1 MSFNEEQKVA
11 VSFKSN
17 TDSIVN
23 AGAGAGKSTS
33 MIGRITKLIKEGT
46 NPSSL
51 FISTF
56 TKSAAV
62 EMTKRLAKS
71 VGKEKADRVMIGTTH
86 SLFYKLLKNCR
97 KYRGEN
103 SNFSILME
111 YKKVRFFID
120 LIKNNDLF
128 TKSPNTYIT
137 HISLLKNKDI
147 DALAYSNEINQDSKF
162 KGKTPKNCSE
172 VAIAYG
178 YLAYE
183 SYLRKNHYVDFDD
196 MLFLTYRELKKDKN
210 AKYLGILRDTIKYI
224 MIDEAQDLNYLQY
237 KLIELISGD
246 NKNIMLILDD
256 FQCQPSGTMIKMQGG
271 GYKPIEDIVAG
282 DKVVSLAKS
291 NIVSVGGTRN
301 GRNINEVSS
310 RDYSGKLIGVNAGGK
325 ETFCTPNHKW
335 VARFSNRSKSIY
347 VVYMMRKGDNF
358 RIGWCQLFHTKGANH
373 FFHRCKL
380 EGADAGWILAAYSDR
395 GQASIH
401 EAIISTKFGIATVMF
416 KEVSGNL
423 HYTQD
428 ALNFIFSKLGNGQI
442 SRAIKCLEYYNR
454 DIKYPYYLPTE
465 SFGKKSG
472 SRLGRTTIFEIHAS
486 NLLPEIMMVPVD
498 TGTVQAKWEKIK
510 ITHKNYDGKVYSL
523 DVEREKIY
531 CADGIYTHNSIY
543 GWRGS
548 SINLLFDFMEQRKP
562 QIINITRNYRCPP
575 SVVESSNK
583 LIKFN
588 KKQIDKALVAEK
600 DSDHKPVII
609 ISDDPENEADNV
621 INHIESVLMDG
632 YEFSD
637 ICILYRT
644 NAQSRALVDRFIMN
658 EIPHTVKSEF
668 SFYDR
673 SDVKDIVAYLRII
686 VDPDNAD
693 PQDFTR
699 ILNKPLR
706 YLPNTLISAV
716 ERLED
721 DLNAVNF
728 LSAFK
733 KYDQANVRLNW
744 NQRKEL
750 DSLIKKISDLQ
761 IDYTYQKLSTPDLII
776 KIVQVFEYEKTLNDK
791 KPLEGD
797 EDGKLNIEAIISGAK
812 MFPDPLKFLGFVDS
826 QSAKKKKKVDK
837 NSISL
842 MTIHASKGMEFP
854 IVIVIGFCSKIMP
867 YYRSTSSEE
876 IEEERRLAYVAVTRT
891 QERLYLSTIYGKFGR
906 MNVVPSNY
914 VAEMGLKLPSVIMK
928 YGE

>member
-1 MSFNEEQKVA
+1 MSFNDEQKVA

-17 TDSIVN
+17 IDSIVN

-33 MIGRITKLIKEGT
+33 MIGRITRLIKEGV

-62 EMTKRLAKS
+62 EMTNRLAKS
-71 VGKEKADRVMIGTTH
+71 VGKEKASRVMIGTTH
-86 SLFYKLLKNCR
+86 SLFYKILKNCK

-103 SNFSILME
+103 ANFTILME
-111 YKKVRFFID
+111 YKKIRFFID
-120 LIKNNDLF
+120 LIKSNDLF
-128 TKSPNTYIT
+128 AKSPHTYIT
-137 HISLLKNKDI
+137 NISFLKNKDI
-147 DALAYSNEINQDSKF
+147 DAISYSNEINQDTRF
-162 KGKTPKNCSE
+162 KNKTPKTCSE
-172 VAIAYG
+172 VAIAFG
-178 YLAYE
+178 YMAYE
-183 SYLRKNHYVDFDD
+183 NYLRKNNYVDFDD

-210 AKYLGILRDTIKYI
+210 AKYLNILRDTIRYI

-256 FQCQPSGTMIKMQGG
+256 FQ
-271 GYKPIEDIVAG
+271 A
-282 DKVVSLAKS
+282 
-291 NIVSVGGTRN
+291 
-301 GRNINEVSS
+301 
-310 RDYSGKLIGVNAGGK
+310 
-325 ETFCTPNHKW
+325 
-335 VARFSNRSKSIY
+335 
-347 VVYMMRKGDNF
+347 
-358 RIGWCQLFHTKGANH
+358 
-373 FFHRCKL
+373 
-380 EGADAGWILAAYSDR
+380 
-395 GQASIH
+395 
-401 EAIISTKFGIATVMF
+401 
-416 KEVSGNL
+416 
-423 HYTQD
+423 
-428 ALNFIFSKLGNGQI
+428 
-442 SRAIKCLEYYNR
+442 
-454 DIKYPYYLPTE
+454 
-465 SFGKKSG
+465 
-472 SRLGRTTIFEIHAS
+472 
-486 NLLPEIMMVPVD
+486 
-498 TGTVQAKWEKIK
+498 
-510 ITHKNYDGKVYSL
+510 
-523 DVEREKIY
+523 
-531 CADGIYTHNSIY
+531 IY

-600 DSDHKPVII
+600 SSDHNPVII
-609 ISDDPENEADNV
+609 ISEDPENEADNV
-621 INHIESVLMDG
+621 INHIENVLMDG

-673 SDVKDIVAYLRII
+673 SDVRDIVAYLRII
-686 VDPDNAD
+686 VDPENAE
-693 PQDFTR
+693 PQDFMR
-699 ILNKPLR
+699 IINKPLR
-706 YLPNTLISAV
+706 YLPNTLISAI

-733 KYDQANVRLNW
+733 KYDQANIRLNW

-750 DSLIKKISDLQ
+750 DSLIKKIADLQ
-761 IDYTYQKLSTPDLII
+761 VDYTYQNLSTPDLII
-776 KIVQVFEYEKTLNDK
+776 KIVQIFEYEKTLNEK

-826 QSAKKKKKVDK
+826 QSSKKKKKVDK

-854 IVIVIGFCSKIMP
+854 VVIVIGFCSKIMP
-867 YYRSTSSEE
+867 YYRSTSPEE
-876 IEEERRLAYVAVTRT
+876 VEEERRLAYVAVTRT

>member
-1 MSFNEEQKVA
+1 
-11 VSFKSN
+11 
-17 TDSIVN
+17 
-23 AGAGAGKSTS
+23 
-33 MIGRITKLIKEGT
+33 
-46 NPSSL
+46 
-51 FISTF
+51 
-56 TKSAAV
+56 
-62 EMTKRLAKS
+62 
-71 VGKEKADRVMIGTTH
+71 
-86 SLFYKLLKNCR
+86 
-97 KYRGEN
+97 
-103 SNFSILME
+103 ME
-111 YKKVRFFID
+111 YKKIRFFID

-128 TKSPNTYIT
+128 AKSPHTYIT
-137 HISLLKNKDI
+137 NISFLKNKDV
-147 DALAYSNEINQDSKF
+147 DAISYSNEINQDARF
-162 KGKTPKNCSE
+162 KNKTPKTCSE
-172 VAIAYG
+172 VAIAFG
-178 YLAYE
+178 YMAYE
-183 SYLRKNHYVDFDD
+183 NYLRKNNYVDFDD

-210 AKYLGILRDTIKYI
+210 AKYLNILRDTIRHI

-256 FQCQPSGTMIKMQGG
+256 FQ
-271 GYKPIEDIVAG
+271 A
-282 DKVVSLAKS
+282 
-291 NIVSVGGTRN
+291 
-301 GRNINEVSS
+301 
-310 RDYSGKLIGVNAGGK
+310 
-325 ETFCTPNHKW
+325 
-335 VARFSNRSKSIY
+335 
-347 VVYMMRKGDNF
+347 
-358 RIGWCQLFHTKGANH
+358 
-373 FFHRCKL
+373 
-380 EGADAGWILAAYSDR
+380 
-395 GQASIH
+395 
-401 EAIISTKFGIATVMF
+401 
-416 KEVSGNL
+416 
-423 HYTQD
+423 
-428 ALNFIFSKLGNGQI
+428 
-442 SRAIKCLEYYNR
+442 
-454 DIKYPYYLPTE
+454 
-465 SFGKKSG
+465 
-472 SRLGRTTIFEIHAS
+472 
-486 NLLPEIMMVPVD
+486 
-498 TGTVQAKWEKIK
+498 
-510 ITHKNYDGKVYSL
+510 
-523 DVEREKIY
+523 
-531 CADGIYTHNSIY
+531 IY

-600 DSDHKPVII
+600 SSDHQPVII
-609 ISDDPENEADNV
+609 ISEDPENEADNV
-621 INHIESVLMDG
+621 INHIENVLMDG

-673 SDVKDIVAYLRII
+673 SDVRDIVAYLRII
-686 VDPDNAD
+686 VDPENAE
-693 PQDFTR
+693 PQDFMR
-699 ILNKPLR
+699 IINKPLR
-706 YLPNTLISAV
+706 YLPNTLISAI

-733 KYDQANVRLNW
+733 KYDQANIRLNW

-750 DSLIKKISDLQ
+750 DSLIKKIADLQ
-761 IDYTYQKLSTPDLII
+761 VDYTYQNLSTPDLII
-776 KIVQVFEYEKTLNDK
+776 KIVQIFEYEKTLNEK

-826 QSAKKKKKVDK
+826 QSSKKKKKVDK

-854 IVIVIGFCSKIMP
+854 VVIVIGFCSKIMP
-867 YYRSTSSEE
+867 YYRSTSPEE
-876 IEEERRLAYVAVTRT
+876 VEEERRLAYVAVTRT

>member
-1 MSFNEEQKVA
+1 MSFNDEQKVA

-17 TDSIVN
+17 IDSIVN

-33 MIGRITKLIKEGT
+33 MIGRITRLIKEGV

-62 EMTKRLAKS
+62 EMTNRLAKS
-71 VGKEKADRVMIGTTH
+71 VGKEKASRVMIGTTH
-86 SLFYKLLKNCR
+86 SLFYKILKNCK

-103 SNFSILME
+103 ANFTILME
-111 YKKVRFFID
+111 YKKIRFFID

-128 TKSPNTYIT
+128 AKSPHTYIT
-137 HISLLKNKDI
+137 NISFLKNKDV
-147 DALAYSNEINQDSKF
+147 DAISYSNEINQDARF
-162 KGKTPKNCSE
+162 KNKTPKTCSE
-172 VAIAYG
+172 VAIAFG
-178 YLAYE
+178 YMAYE
-183 SYLRKNHYVDFDD
+183 NYLRKNNYVDFDD

-210 AKYLGILRDTIKYI
+210 SKYLNILRDTIRYI

-256 FQCQPSGTMIKMQGG
+256 FQ
-271 GYKPIEDIVAG
+271 A
-282 DKVVSLAKS
+282 
-291 NIVSVGGTRN
+291 
-301 GRNINEVSS
+301 
-310 RDYSGKLIGVNAGGK
+310 
-325 ETFCTPNHKW
+325 
-335 VARFSNRSKSIY
+335 
-347 VVYMMRKGDNF
+347 
-358 RIGWCQLFHTKGANH
+358 
-373 FFHRCKL
+373 
-380 EGADAGWILAAYSDR
+380 
-395 GQASIH
+395 
-401 EAIISTKFGIATVMF
+401 
-416 KEVSGNL
+416 
-423 HYTQD
+423 
-428 ALNFIFSKLGNGQI
+428 
-442 SRAIKCLEYYNR
+442 
-454 DIKYPYYLPTE
+454 
-465 SFGKKSG
+465 
-472 SRLGRTTIFEIHAS
+472 
-486 NLLPEIMMVPVD
+486 
-498 TGTVQAKWEKIK
+498 
-510 ITHKNYDGKVYSL
+510 
-523 DVEREKIY
+523 
-531 CADGIYTHNSIY
+531 IY

-600 DSDHKPVII
+600 SSDHQPVII
-609 ISDDPENEADNV
+609 ISEDPENEADNV
-621 INHIESVLMDG
+621 INHIENVLMDG

-673 SDVKDIVAYLRII
+673 SDVRDIVAYLRII
-686 VDPDNAD
+686 VDPENAE
-693 PQDFTR
+693 PQDFMR
-699 ILNKPLR
+699 IINKPLR
-706 YLPNTLISAV
+706 YLPNTLISAI

-733 KYDQANVRLNW
+733 KYDQANIRLNW

-750 DSLIKKISDLQ
+750 DSLIKKIADLQ
-761 IDYTYQKLSTPDLII
+761 VDYTYQNLSTPDLII
-776 KIVQVFEYEKTLNDK
+776 KIVQIFEYEKTLNEK

-826 QSAKKKKKVDK
+826 QSSKKKKKVDK

-854 IVIVIGFCSKIMP
+854 VVIVIGFCSKIMP
-867 YYRSTSSEE
+867 YYRSTSPEE
-876 IEEERRLAYVAVTRT
+876 VEEERRLAYVAVTRT

>member
-23 AGAGAGKSTS
+23 AGAGSGKSTS

-86 SLFYKLLKNCR
+86 SLFYRLLKNCK

-103 SNFSILME
+103 SNFTILME

-120 LIKNNDLF
+120 LIKNNELF
-128 TKSPNTYIT
+128 AKSPNTYIT

-147 DALAYSNEINQDSKF
+147 DALAYSNEINQNSKF

-183 SYLRKNHYVDFDD
+183 NHLRKNHYVDFDD
-196 MLFLTYRELKKDKN
+196 MLFLTHRELKKDKN
-210 AKYLGILRDTIKYI
+210 AKYLGILRDTIRYI

-256 FQCQPSGTMIKMQGG
+256 FQ
-271 GYKPIEDIVAG
+271 A
-282 DKVVSLAKS
+282 
-291 NIVSVGGTRN
+291 
-301 GRNINEVSS
+301 
-310 RDYSGKLIGVNAGGK
+310 
-325 ETFCTPNHKW
+325 
-335 VARFSNRSKSIY
+335 
-347 VVYMMRKGDNF
+347 
-358 RIGWCQLFHTKGANH
+358 
-373 FFHRCKL
+373 
-380 EGADAGWILAAYSDR
+380 
-395 GQASIH
+395 
-401 EAIISTKFGIATVMF
+401 
-416 KEVSGNL
+416 
-423 HYTQD
+423 
-428 ALNFIFSKLGNGQI
+428 
-442 SRAIKCLEYYNR
+442 
-454 DIKYPYYLPTE
+454 
-465 SFGKKSG
+465 
-472 SRLGRTTIFEIHAS
+472 
-486 NLLPEIMMVPVD
+486 
-498 TGTVQAKWEKIK
+498 
-510 ITHKNYDGKVYSL
+510 
-523 DVEREKIY
+523 
-531 CADGIYTHNSIY
+531 IY

-548 SINLLFDFMEQRKP
+548 SINLMFDFMEQRKP

-588 KKQIDKALVAEK
+588 NKQIDKALVAEK
-600 DSDHKPVII
+600 DSDHKPVVI

-621 INHIESVLMDG
+621 INHIEGVLMDG

-644 NAQSRALVDRFIMN
+644 NAQSRALVDRFIIN
-658 EIPHTVKSEF
+658 EIPHTVKSDF

-750 DSLIKKISDLQ
+750 DSLIKKIADLQ
-761 IDYTYQKLSTPDLII
+761 IDYIYQKLSTPDLII
-776 KIVQVFEYEKTLNDK
+776 KIVQVFEYEKTLNEK

-826 QSAKKKKKVDK
+826 QSSKKKKKVDK

-867 YYRSTSSEE
+867 YYRSTSNEE

-891 QERLYLSTIYGKFGR
+891 QERLYLSTIHGKFGR

-914 VAEMGLKLPSVIMK
+914 VTEMGLKLPSVIMK
-928 YGE
+928 YDN